1 MGNEAIKNIAV
12 IVAGTDEE
20 YQSSVLEGI
29 IAAAKK
35 KNINIACFAAFGGVL
50 ANHQYDIGEYNIYTL
65 VNYSR
70 FDGAILLTNTISDPG
85 IRQQVTDAV
94 KASGIPAV
102 VLDSD
107 ENSEFYNIRI
117 DNTRAMRAVVQ
128 HLITE
133 HGAKTFHYISGPL
146 ANPEA
151 NARYMAFLGVLAENQ
166 ICVDARRVFFGEF
179 RPIDGRR
186 AAEAILHSA
195 LSLPDAI
202 VCANDAMALEA
213 ASVLMQH
220 GIRVPE
226 DVIVTGFDNT
236 YYARHHNP
244 SLTSVARPLYDAG
257 YTACELIIRLLNGEQ
272 CEKTVE
278 LTAEPVYQE
287 SCGCKGSEDV
297 DISAYKQSTYD
308 LLKRARTDIALLNR
322 MTSALAE
329 AETAEENMRA
339 MGDFLREMQ
348 CEQCSICLCID
359 WQSAFRD
366 PDPLQDSQLGIVH
379 GYTSSMT
386 APLIWTDGKISSVA
400 SFPRNYMYPVLPET
414 GGNVSFFLPLHFRER
429 CLGYYIMT
437 NGVFPY
443 KSMLCHSIM
452 INISHSLENI
462 RKLLH
467 LNNAIRE
474 LDRLYVIDPLCN
486 IYNRNGFIRLA
497 DQMYKRCEA
506 AGENLLISF
515 IDMDGLKLINDNFG
529 HEEGDFALQRLATVI
544 SETCT
549 GDQICA
555 RFGGDE
561 FIIIGTRAVESDAE
575 HLEQNFR
582 KRLALM
588 NAIISKPYELAASI
602 GTFVT
607 PIEPDTRLFSLITQ
621 ADQMMYEKKKR
632 KRTSRYLR
640 KE

>member
-1 MGNEAIKNIAV
+1 MGNMIRNIAV

-29 IAAAKK
+29 IAAAKERDV
-35 KNINIACFAAFGGVL
+35 NIACFAAFGGVL

-70 FDGAILLTNTISDPG
+70 FDGVILLTNTISDPG
-85 IRQQVTDAV
+85 IRQQVIEDV
-94 KASGIPAV
+94 KQSGIPAV

-107 ENSEFYNIRI
+107 ENPEFYNIRI
-117 DNTRAMRAVVQ
+117 DNTTAMREIVQ

-151 NARYMAFLGVLAENQ
+151 HARYMAFLEVLAENQ
-166 ICVDARRVFFGEF
+166 LCVDARRVFFGEF

-186 AAEAILHSA
+186 AAEAILHSE
-195 LSLPDAI
+195 LSMPDAI

-213 ASVLMQH
+213 ASILIQNGV
-220 GIRVPE
+220 RVPE
-226 DVIVTGFDNT
+226 DVMVTGFDNT
-236 YYARHHNP
+236 YYARHHSP

-257 YTACELIIRLLNGEQ
+257 YAACDLIFRVLNGEQ
-272 CEKTVE
+272 CEKTVN

-287 SCGCKGSEDV
+287 SCGCCSSEMLDMQ
-297 DISAYKQSTYD
+297 AYKQSTYD
-308 LLKRARTDIALLNR
+308 LLKHARTDIALLNR

-329 AETAEENMRA
+329 TETAEENMRV

-348 CEQCSICLCID
+348 CEQCSICLCMD

-366 PDPLQDSQLGIVH
+366 AESFHDAANDTVN
-379 GYTSSMT
+379 GYTASMT
-386 APLIWTDGKISSVA
+386 APLIWTEGKISSIA
-400 SFPRNYMYPVLPET
+400 SFPKAAMYPVQPET

-437 NGVFPY
+437 NSAFPI

-506 AGENLLISF
+506 SGESMLISF
-515 IDMDGLKLINDNFG
+515 IDMDGLKLVNDNYG
-529 HEEGDFALQRLATVI
+529 HDEGDFALQRLATVI

-561 FIIIGTRAVESDAE
+561 FIIIGTRAQQADVE
-575 HLEQNFR
+575 HLEQNFK

-588 NAIISKPYELAASI
+588 NAVISKPYELAASI

-607 PIEPDTRLFSLITQ
+607 EIDPETRLFSLITQ
-621 ADQMMYEKKKR
+621 ADQMMYEQKKR